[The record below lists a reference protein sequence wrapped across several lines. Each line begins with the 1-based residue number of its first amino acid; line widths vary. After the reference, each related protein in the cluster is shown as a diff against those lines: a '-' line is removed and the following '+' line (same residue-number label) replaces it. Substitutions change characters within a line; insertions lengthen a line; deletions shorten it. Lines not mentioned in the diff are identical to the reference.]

1 MNHFYNLY
9 NEDTTPELKVMLE
22 EDNHPKSF
30 YRIKDWDL
38 LSSLSIKKQK
48 FKSVHILILDQE
60 LLYENSK

>member
-1 MNHFYNLY
+1 
-9 NEDTTPELKVMLE
+9 MLE

>member
-1 MNHFYNLY
+1 
-9 NEDTTPELKVMLE
+9 MLE

-38 LSSLSIKKQK
+38 SSSLSIKKQK